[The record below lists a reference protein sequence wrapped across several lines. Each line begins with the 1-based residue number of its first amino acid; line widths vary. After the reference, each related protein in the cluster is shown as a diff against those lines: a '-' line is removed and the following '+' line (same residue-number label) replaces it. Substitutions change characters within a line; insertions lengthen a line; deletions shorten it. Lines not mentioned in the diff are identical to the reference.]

1 MHTLIRGKHSGM
13 ALDEYCLA
21 RMEDLRGITIAMGVA
36 AALLLWGLWAWA
48 WSIDPAH
55 APDTLGWHLLMGGL
69 MVIYPLAM
77 LRGWSPR
84 RLPWLLYALLI
95 TTQGLFLHILTLLS
109 DGASQGTA
117 GLLFWF
123 LTPPLL
129 ALVFSWRIN
138 LAGSLVL
145 LIFPNLLVSVS
156 GNFSGFDL
164 LQFNLLAVPAM
175 AVALFVNR
183 LANQWIRQI
192 HDLRKQITWQSLAIA
207 SSEELLLVTDRNG
220 RIEHVNPAFSNSTGY
235 APEEVIGNK
244 PSLLKSG
251 FHDSAFYETMWTTLL
266 KGELWSGEIIN
277 RHKDDTS
284 ITLWMKIYPVPGH
297 DGQVERFVA
306 LSNDITARK
315 RLEEKVALGDAELEA
330 IFNSAGGGIALLD
343 LWGRFIKVNDFWLS
357 MLGYT
362 RAETA
367 LLNHADISHD
377 DDVIENRQ
385 LFVAL
390 ASGELPHYESDRR
403 FVCNGGRVFWG
414 RLSMTP
420 VQDEHG
426 YIRAIIAIMQDI
438 NELKLLKD
446 KLESMAHYD
455 ALTALPNRALFFD
468 RLSQAIAQSKRSES
482 QFALM
487 FVDLDGFKAVN
498 DTFGHDTGDALL
510 KAVSEHLLECVRE
523 SDTVARMGGDEFTI
537 ILRAIRGPEDAAH
550 VAEKILA
557 TLSVPYH
564 LLDHECRIGAS
575 LGIVLYP
582 EHGKTA
588 EELLSQADNAMYAVK
603 KAGKNAYRFAGD
615 NSANSRHS

>member
-1 MHTLIRGKHSGM
+1 MRTLIHGKRSGT
-13 ALDEYCLA
+13 ALDEYSLA
-21 RMEDLRGITIAMGVA
+21 RMEDLRSITIAMGVA
-36 AALLLWGLWAWA
+36 ATLLLWGLWAWA
-48 WSIDPAH
+48 WSVAPAR
-55 APDTLGWHLLMGGL
+55 AADTLVWHILMGGL

-77 LRGWSPR
+77 LLGWSSH
-84 RLPWLLYALLI
+84 RLPWLLYALLL
-95 TTQGLFLHILTLLS
+95 TTQGIFLHILTLLS
-109 DGASQGTA
+109 DGASHGTA

-138 LAGSLVL
+138 LAGSFL
-145 LIFPNLLVSVS
+145 LLAFPNLLISVS
-156 GNFSGFDL
+156 GNFAGFDL

-175 AVALFVNR
+175 VLALFVNR
-183 LANQWIRQI
+183 LANQWMRQI
-192 HDLRKQITWQSLAIA
+192 HDLRKQITWQGQAIA
-207 SSEELLLVTDRNG
+207 SSGELLLVTDRNG
-220 RIEHVNPAFSNSTGY
+220 RIEYVNPAFSNSMGY

-266 KGELWSGEIIN
+266 KGETWSGEIIN
-277 RHKDDTS
+277 RHRDDTS
-284 ITLWMKIYPVPGH
+284 ITLWMNIYPVPGH

-306 LSNDITARK
+306 IANDVTARK

-343 LWGRFIKVNDFWLS
+343 VWGRFIKVNDFWLS

-362 RAETA
+362 RGETA

-446 KLESMAHYD
+446 RLESMAHYD

-468 RLSQAIAQSKRSES
+468 RLTQAIAQSKRSEG

-615 NSANSRHS
+615 RPASSAHP

>member
-1 MHTLIRGKHSGM
+1 
-13 ALDEYCLA
+13 
-21 RMEDLRGITIAMGVA
+21 
-36 AALLLWGLWAWA
+36 
-48 WSIDPAH
+48 
-55 APDTLGWHLLMGGL
+55 
-69 MVIYPLAM
+69 
-77 LRGWSPR
+77 
-84 RLPWLLYALLI
+84 
-95 TTQGLFLHILTLLS
+95 
-109 DGASQGTA
+109 
-117 GLLFWF
+117 
-123 LTPPLL
+123 
-129 ALVFSWRIN
+129 
-138 LAGSLVL
+138 
-145 LIFPNLLVSVS
+145 
-156 GNFSGFDL
+156 
-164 LQFNLLAVPAM
+164 
-175 AVALFVNR
+175 
-183 LANQWIRQI
+183 
-192 HDLRKQITWQSLAIA
+192 
-207 SSEELLLVTDRNG
+207 
-220 RIEHVNPAFSNSTGY
+220 
-235 APEEVIGNK
+235 
-244 PSLLKSG
+244 
-251 FHDSAFYETMWTTLL
+251 
-266 KGELWSGEIIN
+266 
-277 RHKDDTS
+277 
-284 ITLWMKIYPVPGH
+284 
-297 DGQVERFVA
+297 
-306 LSNDITARK
+306 
-315 RLEEKVALGDAELEA
+315 
-330 IFNSAGGGIALLD
+330 
-343 LWGRFIKVNDFWLS
+343 
-357 MLGYT
+357 
-362 RAETA
+362 

-550 VAEKILA
+550 VAEKILV

-615 NSANSRHS
+615 SSVVSSIPERPEIQGENGG